1 MGRSSWTAI
10 SCIELIPDILLIVTK
25 KATAQPEKQKKP
37 VAVPVSSKPK
47 STPVVAEKVVVEEV
61 KPDSRPRTPLQAV
74 GRSSATES

>member
-1 MGRSSWTAI
+1 MGRSSWRAM
-10 SCIELIPDILLIVTK
+10 SVSELIPDILLIVTK

-37 VAVPVSSKPK
+37 VAVPVSSK

>member
-1 MGRSSWTAI
+1 MSAS
-10 SCIELIPDILLIVTK
+10 ELIPDILLIVTK

-37 VAVPVSSKPK
+37 VTVPVSSK